1 MLCLFRNSHIH
12 PRLDPVALA
21 LSWAGTLFWLHFAFV
36 EKDFWHKIQT
46 GNTLIID
53 LVFGLPLVFAF
64 AVMVYASIYWLLKL
78 LLVLFLPA
86 GLVSGEQNVFEVT
99 ENVHELETQYG
110 DEYWEQDSASQPQK
124 NNTPKSLH
132 SDENSSSK
140 SQ

>member
-12 PRLDPVALA
+12 PRLDPVAIA

-46 GNTLIID
+46 GNALIID

-64 AVMVYASIYWLLKL
+64 AVMVYASIYWSLKL

-86 GLVSGEQNVFEVT
+86 GLVSVEQNVSEVT
-99 ENVHELETQYG
+99 ENVKEFETQYG
-110 DEYWEQDSASQPQK
+110 DQYWEQDSESQPQK
-124 NNTPKSLH
+124 TNKPLH
-132 SDENSSSK
+132 SDETSSSK